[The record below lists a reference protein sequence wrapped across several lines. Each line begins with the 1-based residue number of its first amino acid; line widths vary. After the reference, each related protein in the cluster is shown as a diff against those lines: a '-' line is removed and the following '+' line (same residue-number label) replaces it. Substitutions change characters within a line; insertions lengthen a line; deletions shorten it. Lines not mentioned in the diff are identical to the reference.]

1 MSNLSLLD
9 SLPEI
14 LASLDADALETRAH
28 GALDL
33 ARLVDATYDAD
44 AAMVAE
50 YLRESGAVELIAEL
64 LSDPEPYVHQKIL
77 MIVCNLSSDAYDSRS
92 HDTKALLRENE
103 VIARLR
109 PHLLAPPE
117 DWVSQLYAAAAMQN
131 LCKDIELAREAKR
144 LGVTSVL
151 DKLVRTGVV
160 SRATALPPA
169 AALRGRVSVHVT
181 GAAQHEQLVQYCAG
195 ALSNVTDALAIAQH
209 QATPK
214 SRSVL
219 GRLGTRMSGRSP
231 QDGADRPKKKP
242 TVKLSAETEQ
252 AIARRLEAETE
263 HQQRDAWAATV
274 LQQFARRLVA
284 RKERNRRLGGALGG
298 GERARAV
305 YWRSS
310 VLVWQRERRQFA
322 SRRCA
327 AVGGRAATR
336 HPSSMRRRTD
346 QQSSALIMW
355 LRRERR
361 RKCGRRKKRGLRRR
375 RRLRQRQRKRRR

>member
-1 MSNLSLLD
+1 MATVEATAPQLPTGTKEIRVLRTSLVTVEAMLSLLD

-14 LASLDADALETRAH
+14 LASLDADAVETRAH

-92 HDTKALLRENE
+92 HETKALLRENE

-169 AALRGRVSVHVT
+169 AALRGRV
-181 GAAQHEQLVQYCAG
+181 
-195 ALSNVTDALAIAQH
+195 
-209 QATPK
+209 
-214 SRSVL
+214 
-219 GRLGTRMSGRSP
+219 
-231 QDGADRPKKKP
+231 
-242 TVKLSAETEQ
+242 
-252 AIARRLEAETE
+252 
-263 HQQRDAWAATV
+263 
-274 LQQFARRLVA
+274 
-284 RKERNRRLGGALGG
+284 
-298 GERARAV
+298 
-305 YWRSS
+305 
-310 VLVWQRERRQFA
+310 
-322 SRRCA
+322 
-327 AVGGRAATR
+327 
-336 HPSSMRRRTD
+336 
-346 QQSSALIMW
+346 
-355 LRRERR
+355 
-361 RKCGRRKKRGLRRR
+361 
-375 RRLRQRQRKRRR
+375 

>member
-1 MSNLSLLD
+1 MVASLEVLTLLD
-9 SLPEI
+9 PGLKHNMSHMFLSNLPEI

-92 HDTKALLRENE
+92 HETKALLRENE

-169 AALRGRVSVHVT
+169 AALRGRV
-181 GAAQHEQLVQYCAG
+181 
-195 ALSNVTDALAIAQH
+195 
-209 QATPK
+209 
-214 SRSVL
+214 
-219 GRLGTRMSGRSP
+219 
-231 QDGADRPKKKP
+231 
-242 TVKLSAETEQ
+242 
-252 AIARRLEAETE
+252 
-263 HQQRDAWAATV
+263 
-274 LQQFARRLVA
+274 
-284 RKERNRRLGGALGG
+284 
-298 GERARAV
+298 
-305 YWRSS
+305 
-310 VLVWQRERRQFA
+310 
-322 SRRCA
+322 
-327 AVGGRAATR
+327 
-336 HPSSMRRRTD
+336 
-346 QQSSALIMW
+346 
-355 LRRERR
+355 
-361 RKCGRRKKRGLRRR
+361 
-375 RRLRQRQRKRRR
+375 